1 MDGEQK
7 TMSEMTRKRNIYGA
21 TDSMSEEFIES
32 MRRLRNLDL

>member
-7 TMSEMTRKRNIYGA
+7 TMRENDKNIYG
-21 TDSMSEEFIES
+21 TTVSMSEEFIES